1 MAKYPKI
8 SNVQKITSA
17 ILLQIF
23 ELYWDSG
30 YIWLAPP
37 SSVTTRQCSS
47 ELDTAL
53 VAPSVGDALIINCV
67 PDDKM
72 SRMANP
78 EGVIYRAGSLTLSL
92 DTLHAETGQKGRVKD
107 PTL

>member
-1 MAKYPKI
+1 MGPQADCFCSQEWSVMFSNLPGMFFLNLC
-8 SNVQKITSA
+8 NVQKITSA

-53 VAPSVGDALIINCV
+53 AAPSVGDALIINCV

-72 SRMANP
+72 SRMTRCP
-78 EGVIYRAGSLTLSL
+78 G
-92 DTLHAETGQKGRVKD
+92 
-107 PTL
+107 